1 MAKLQ
6 LARAESVG
14 VVPVDMPADA
24 DIIVDALF
32 GAGLSRPLSE
42 EMINAV
48 DTLNSMSGFKIAC
61 DIPTGLDDGGKVQS
75 TALKSD
81 KTVTMGALKESLYSD
96 EAKNYAGDIVC
107 VDLGIK
113 RILYED
119 DSKVFLLEESDFVPP
134 TRKKL
139 DSHKGTYGHVAVF
152 CGEKEGAG
160 IIAASA
166 AARFGAGLST
176 LVVHEKIVPPSFLM
190 HANMLPSSATAIA
203 VGMGLGNHFE
213 SETLH
218 KDIVENDLPIV
229 LDADSFYREDMLT
242 ILNQKDRTVV
252 LTPHPREFSAMW
264 RILRDEVLTVE
275 QIQKNRFS
283 VVRNYQETFPNTVL
297 ILKGANM
304 IIAGKGKIFVNP
316 IGTPA
321 LAKGGSGDVLSGL
334 IVALLAQGYSALDA
348 AINGSLA
355 LTMAPKNYPGNNYS
369 LIPLDLIEMLP
380 EIISK

>member
-81 KTVTMGALKESLYSD
+81 MTVTMGALKESLYSD

-107 VDLGIK
+107 VDLGIE

-355 LTMAPKNYPGNNYS
+355 LTMAAKNYPGNNYS